1 MKHLSK
7 SNDSIFLFFDL
18 FRFYVCLVVCC
29 CFLCVWGG
37 GAVIVI
43 FLQNQT
49 LYELFFV
56 CLQFN
61 HYLQLMSNNL
71 ENVWIIIAFSQHW
84 ITKTGRHTI
93 MMMEQAI
100 ELTIPPNDDSNYYTC
115 SRYLIIS
122 CKCIWYIRFN
132 LNAFNFHNFNRNT

>member
-1 MKHLSK
+1 MF
-7 SNDSIFLFFDL
+7 IFYL

-29 CFLCVWGG
+29 CFLGG
-37 GAVIVI
+37 GGSYCN

-49 LYELFFV
+49 LYESYYLFF
-56 CLQFN
+56 CN
-61 HYLQLMSNNL
+61 S
-71 ENVWIIIAFSQHW
+71 IIICSW
-84 ITKTGRHTI
+84 YLITWKMFGYYCLFATLNYKDGEAHN
-93 MMMEQAI
+93 
-100 ELTIPPNDDSNYYTC
+100 NDDGTSDWVYHPAKWRFKLLNTC